1 MTEALAPCP
10 FGGAVLAGQAGCAL
24 ARRRARGE
32 LEEVACLSP
41 ITHVNCALLIGL
53 LRERGAFALRLPP
66 PSRPLAHAQA
76 MRLQCGGSRA
86 LAQALGHDRPGD
98 VGALVAEAQS
108 RWGALADLPFA
119 TIVPAMAAWQPRRRS
134 GVGGEPAS

>member
-10 FGGAVLAGQAGCAL
+10 FGRAVLAGQAGCAL
-24 ARRRARGE
+24 SRRRARGE
-32 LEEVACLSP
+32 LEEVACVSP
-41 ITHVNCALLIGL
+41 IAHVNCAHLVGL

-66 PSRPLAHAQA
+66 PSHPLAHAHA

-86 LAQALGHDRPGD
+86 LAQALGQDRPED
-98 VGALVAEAQS
+98 LGALVSQAQS

-119 TIVPAMAAWQPRRRS
+119 TIVPAMAAWKPRRRANA
-134 GVGGEPAS
+134 GGKPAS